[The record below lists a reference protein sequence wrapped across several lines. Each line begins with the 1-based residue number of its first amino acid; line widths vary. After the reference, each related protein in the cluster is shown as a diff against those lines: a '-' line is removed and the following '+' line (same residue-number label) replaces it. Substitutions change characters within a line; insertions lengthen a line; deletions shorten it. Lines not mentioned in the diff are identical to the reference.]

1 SEIATSETVPEGS
14 IIEQDIESGEEVVPS
29 ETTITFTVSSGRRE
43 ISMID
48 LSGFSREEVDKYVD
62 ENGLYL
68 STSQEASDSVP
79 VDQVIRQEPAEGDPL
94 YAGDRITVVFS
105 TGPEEAETIPFSE
118 EVLIP
123 YEENFSEPEDEDE
136 EPELLPNKITI
147 YIGDSQ
153 NNIDTVYEEFT
164 IQEDTERKLR
174 VVVEEGKSAEY
185 RIERDG
191 DQIIKKVVTP
201 E

>member
-1 SEIATSETVPEGS
+1 LCEETVKIKDYVGKSYEEVRAELDELGFTVQSEIATSETVPEGS

-94 YAGDRITVVFS
+94 YAGD
-105 TGPEEAETIPFSE
+105 
-118 EVLIP
+118 
-123 YEENFSEPEDEDE
+123 
-136 EPELLPNKITI
+136 
-147 YIGDSQ
+147 
-153 NNIDTVYEEFT
+153 
-164 IQEDTERKLR
+164 
-174 VVVEEGKSAEY
+174 
-185 RIERDG
+185 
-191 DQIIKKVVTP
+191 
-201 E
+201 